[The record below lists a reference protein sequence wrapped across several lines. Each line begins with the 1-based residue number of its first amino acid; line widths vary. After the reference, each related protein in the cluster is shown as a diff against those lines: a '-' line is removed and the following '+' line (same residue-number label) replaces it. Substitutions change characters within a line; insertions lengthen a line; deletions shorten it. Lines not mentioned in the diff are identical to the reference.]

1 MARKIPMRKCV
12 VTQSQY
18 PKNELI
24 RIVLTPEKKIEIDAT
39 GRKNGR
45 GAYLLHTEEVVL
57 KAKESGSLARS
68 LKHDIPD
75 EIYQDLLDLIDEK

>member
-1 MARKIPMRKCV
+1 MTRKIPMRKCV
-12 VTQSQY
+12 VTHSKY
-18 PKNELI
+18 PKDELI
-24 RIVLTPEKKIEIDAT
+24 RIVLTPEKNIEIDLT

-68 LKHDIPD
+68 LKFEIP
-75 EIYQDLLDLIDEK
+75 ESIYQELIELIDEK